1 MEPRA
6 RKAVLGMTAQQEQPV
21 RPEPQE
27 PQERQE
33 PQEPRERQ
41 ELREPMELWEPP
53 EPRELQEQ
61 LELMVPQVPLAR
73 QGQPVQG
80 RSFRLLPES
89 PSL

>member
-6 RKAVLGMTAQQEQPV
+6 RKAVLGMTAQQEQPA
-21 RPEPQE
+21 RP
-27 PQERQE
+27 E

-53 EPRELQEQ
+53 EPR
-61 LELMVPQVPLAR
+61 ELMVPQVPLAR